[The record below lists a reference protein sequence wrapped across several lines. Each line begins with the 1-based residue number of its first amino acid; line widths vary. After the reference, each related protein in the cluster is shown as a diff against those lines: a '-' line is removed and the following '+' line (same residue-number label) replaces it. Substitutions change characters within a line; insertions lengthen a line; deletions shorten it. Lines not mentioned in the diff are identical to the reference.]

1 MPYKKLFPLNLPR
14 EEDQENEGSAS
25 FFFEMWEVVISVAE
39 QIPWTDAGQTRLV
52 EAIQVL
58 KGLPG
63 QTTVQNGWLGQ
74 AGDLVGPDSAGT
86 RNDGIWLQM
95 RFIFSYFFTS
105 DLLQLKKTY
114 QCVMDD
120 ALWWINLI
128 GKPLSAR
135 NRSGFSS
142 IIEPWIMF

>member
-63 QTTVQNGWLGQ
+63 QTTVQMGGWCK
-74 AGDLVGPDSAGT
+74 LV
-86 RNDGIWLQM
+86 IWLDLTLLGPVM
-95 RFIFSYFFTS
+95 TEYGYRCDSYFHIF
-105 DLLQLKKTY
+105 LR
-114 QCVMDD
+114 
-120 ALWWINLI
+120 LI
-128 GKPLSAR
+128 FY
-135 NRSGFSS
+135 N
-142 IIEPWIMF
+142 